1 MMMNSHVSFAL
12 VVLFLFLFSGTAG
25 TVLADECS
33 GIIAT
38 GSVVCDGR
46 SILEKNRH
54 FFENNQRPI
63 FGKGTYVY
71 WGIGDW
77 VTSFCRM
84 GMNEKGL
91 AIADFD
97 APPGNMIDDGIWQ
110 YTSDAISPSEDDD
123 MRTVLGDFT
132 TVEDAAMWLA
142 HHASHP
148 CQWGIISQEPGIGAI
163 VAMDANF
170 HANITYIHDEWC
182 PIGNVWHCENASSS
196 NTQRIDYLVR
206 RYLNTTD
213 TLDVKDV
220 VRLLGRDI
228 QSSGSNESEPA
239 GYNGTYQ
246 AGGLTPSSCRSAAAF
261 LSGDNRFDGALSMA
275 WVAIGQT
282 THLCLFFPLGA
293 SYLQTAAD
301 IPANWTNGIGLEQY
315 ADVKQVYAEASPD
328 VYYRSGVHDIYNY
341 SLPIQETMFD
351 RYETCMDS
359 VKNSMS
365 KNEIIEKMR
374 SYANS
379 TFEESLQAYIEER
392 LMSSVENKVTEP
404 DVLPLNLLILVS
416 FLSLISAMVLF
427 LVFMLLSNK
436 RS

>member
-1 MMMNSHVSFAL
+1 MMDSHKSFAL

-38 GSVVCDGR
+38 GSVVRDGR

-54 FFENNQRPI
+54 FFENNQKPI

-71 WGIGDW
+71 WGIGDG

-97 APPGNMIDDGIWQ
+97 APQGNMIDDGVWH
-110 YTSDAISPSEDDD
+110 YTSDHSSLSEDDD
-123 MRTVLGDFT
+123 MRMVLGEFS
-132 TVEDAAMWLA
+132 TVEDAALWLA

-148 CQWGIISQEPGIGAI
+148 CQWGIISQEPGIGVI

-170 HANITYIHDEWC
+170 HVNITYIHDEWC
-182 PIGNVWHCENASSS
+182 PLGNVWFCENASSN
-196 NTQRIDYLVR
+196 NTRRIDYLIR
-206 RYLNTTD
+206 KYLNTTD

-220 VRLLGRDI
+220 VSLIGRDVRA
-228 QSSGSNESEPA
+228 SGSNESEPV

-246 AGGLTPSSCRSAAAF
+246 TGGLTPSSCRSAAAF
-261 LSGDNRFDGALSMA
+261 LSGDNCFDGALNMA

-293 SYLQTAAD
+293 SYLQTADD

-315 ADVKQVYAEASPD
+315 ADVKKAYAEASLD
-328 VYYRSGVHDIYNY
+328 VYYRSRVHDIYNY
-341 SLPIQETMFD
+341 TLLIQETIFN

-359 VKNSMS
+359 VENSLS
-365 KNEIIEKMR
+365 NYEVIEKMR
-374 SYANS
+374 FYANS

-392 LMSSVENKVTEP
+392 SMSSEENNVTEP

-416 FLSLISAMVLF
+416 FLFLISVMVLV
-427 LVFMLLSNK
+427 LVYLLF
-436 RS
+436 RR